1 MKHYFLIL
9 ISFLIISCEKDCKN
23 LKIGTFELKGI
34 DGTIH
39 TIVRNEI
46 YQTEYLNDSNIVV
59 QYNIK
64 WTSPCSY
71 EIYNRKVL
79 SNLDF
84 NIEHQDTIRFEI
96 TEINGN
102 VHKIISKFKDIDE
115 VYENSLQKIK

>member
-1 MKHYFLIL
+1 MKHCFLML
-9 ISFLIISCEKDCKN
+9 ISLFIISCEKDCEN
-23 LKIGTFELKGI
+23 LKIGTFELKGL

-39 TIVRNEI
+39 TIVRNES

-79 SNLDF
+79 SDLDF
-84 NIEHQDTIRFEI
+84 NIEHRDTIRFEI